1 MSLNIII
8 LAAGNGKRMHSNLPK
23 VMHKVGGKTMLE
35 HVLTTA
41 QKLKPKTI
49 NVVVNPKI
57 EHIKESFKNYNI
69 NWHTQIE
76 QKGTAD
82 AVKIVLPSLNK
93 KDEVLILYA
102 DTPLIESKLLG
113 KFIKYMPKS
122 QVKVLT
128 VELEN
133 PFGYGRIIREQA
145 EDEIISKIIE
155 EIEADPKQKN
165 IKECNTGIIFSNVS
179 TLIELISEVKN
190 DNTKQE
196 FYLTDIVSI
205 ANKKNMTV
213 APLLSKEFN
222 SLLGVNDKSQLE
234 KTEQIFQENYRRYFL
249 EKGVTMLDSKS
260 VYFRGNVE
268 IGADVEVDANVIFEG
283 NIKIGNNVKI
293 NSNVIINNSSID
305 NQTEIKP
312 YSIVEDSKIGKS
324 CSIGPY
330 ARIRPSCSLEDK
342 VKIGNFVE
350 VKASLIEKNTKANHL
365 TYIGDSEI
373 GQNVNI
379 GAGVIT
385 CNYDGKNKHKTI
397 IKDNVFI
404 GSDSQLIAPI
414 IVEEGVTIAAGSTI
428 TDDSEKDSLLI
439 ARSRQQEKKNWKK

>member
-8 LAAGNGKRMHSNLPK
+8 LAAGQGKRMHSNLPK

-41 QKLKPKTI
+41 QKLKPATV

-57 EHIKESFKNYNI
+57 EHIKESFKDFNI
-69 NWHTQIE
+69 HWHSQVE

-82 AVKIVLPSLNK
+82 AVKTVLPSLNK

-102 DTPLIESKLLG
+102 DTPLIDSKLLE

-122 QVKVLT
+122 HVKVLT

-155 EIEADPKQKN
+155 ETEADQKQKN
-165 IKECNTGIIFSNVS
+165 IRECNTGIIYSNVS
-179 TLIELISEVKN
+179 TLMELISEVKN
-190 DNTKQE
+190 NNTKQE

-205 ANKKNMTV
+205 ANKKNMIV
-213 APLLSKEFN
+213 APLLSRESN

-234 KTEQIFQENYRRYFL
+234 KTEQIFQENCRKKFL
-249 EKGVTMLDSKS
+249 EKGVTMMDSKS
-260 VYFRGNVE
+260 VYFRGEVE

-283 NIKIGNNVKI
+283 KIKIKNSVKI
-293 NSNVIINNSSID
+293 NSNVIIKDSVID
-305 NQTEIKP
+305 NETEIKP
-312 YSIVEDSKIGKS
+312 YSIVEDSMIGKN
-324 CSIGPY
+324 CNIGPF
-330 ARIRPSCSLEDK
+330 ARIRPNCLLQDK
-342 VKIGNFVE
+342 VGIGNFVE
-350 VKASLIEKNTKANHL
+350 VKASLIKENTKANHL

-373 GQNVNI
+373 GNNVNV

-428 TDDSEKDSLLI
+428 TDSSQKDSLLI

>member
-342 VKIGNFVE
+342 VRIGNFVE
-350 VKASLIEKNTKANHL
+350 VKASLVKKNTKANHL

-428 TDDSEKDSLLI
+428 TDESEKDSLLI

>member
-49 NVVVNPKI
+49 NVVVNLKI
-57 EHIKESFKNYNI
+57 EHIKESFENYNI

-342 VKIGNFVE
+342 VRIGNFVE
-350 VKASLIEKNTKANHL
+350 VKASLIKKNTKANHL

>member
-268 IGADVEVDANVIFEG
+268 IGTDVEVDANVIFEG

-350 VKASLIEKNTKANHL
+350 VKASLIKKNTKANHL